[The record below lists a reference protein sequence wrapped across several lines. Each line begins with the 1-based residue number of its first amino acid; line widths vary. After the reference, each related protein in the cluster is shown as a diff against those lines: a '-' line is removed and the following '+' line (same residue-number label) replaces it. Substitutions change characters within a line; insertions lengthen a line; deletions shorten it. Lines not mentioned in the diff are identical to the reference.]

1 MEREPV
7 AAGRDNMR
15 IFVNGQEKEVAEGL
29 TVEGLLKALGVRREG
44 TAVEVNRE
52 IVPKARYAETML
64 KAGDQ
69 VEIVTFVG
77 GG

>member
-44 TAVEVNRE
+44 TAV
-52 IVPKARYAETML
+52 
-64 KAGDQ
+64 G
-69 VEIVTFVG
+69 
-77 GG
+77 